1 MKEYDLVICQRL
13 TNYDLCK
20 FITDAAFLHGIPV
33 VLETDDDYLHL
44 SPGNPC
50 YYGTNL
56 NSELLDFARECQRNG
71 EMEKLQG
78 LMPQLEAD
86 RLAGL
91 ESYKRAIKLFDAVTV
106 TTPELRA
113 TLLPYNKN
121 VEVFGN
127 NIEHVHWHKDHSLE
141 QSTKDGKLVSK
152 NLMGMY
158 TVPSFFPERD
168 PQNFEPI
175 LQDGQMQIKRI
186 YRVGYAC
193 TSSHMQDWST
203 VHEPWNSLINKWG
216 DKAHFIYMGDP
227 WFYKT
232 QKAFTGGKHDK
243 HTPECAGYVNEGYA
257 TGCNLNPEGDG
268 RQNRRIHIPESTVP
282 MYLLNSRALD
292 CFIAPLEPTIF
303 NMSKSDLK
311 ALEGASWGACPVL
324 PDYVTYARFWEHGK
338 TAMLYK
344 NQREFVEILDYLLT
358 NPAVMEQIG
367 RNARQYV
374 YEERLEKHH
383 AERRFNFYKSI
394 IESKK
399 RLVPITPNKVSK

>member
-1 MKEYDLVICQRL
+1 MKGYDLVICQRL

-33 VLETDDDYLHL
+33 ILETDDDYLHL
-44 SPGNPC
+44 SRGNPC

-71 EMEKLQG
+71 EMEKLED
-78 LMPQLEAD
+78 LLPQLEAD

-121 VEVFGN
+121 VEVFVN
-127 NIEHVHWHKDHSLE
+127 NVEHVHFHRDHSLE
-141 QSTKDGKLVSK
+141 QSTKDGKMVSK

-168 PQNFEPI
+168 PQTFEPI
-175 LQDGQMQIKRI
+175 LKDGQMQIKRI

-216 DKAHFIYMGDP
+216 DRAHFIYMGDP
-227 WFYKT
+227 WFYRT
-232 QKAFTGGKHDK
+232 QKVFTGIPSEH
-243 HTPECAGYVNEGYA
+243 
-257 TGCNLNPEGDG
+257 NPEGDG

-324 PDYVTYARFWEHGK
+324 PDFVTYARSWEHGK
-338 TAMLYK
+338 TAFLYK
-344 NQREFVEILDYLLT
+344 NQKEFVEILDYLLT
-358 NPAVMEQIG
+358 NPAVMEAVG

-374 YEERLEKHH
+374 FENRLEKHH
-383 AERRFNFYKSI
+383 AESRFNFYKSI

-399 RLVPITPNKVSK
+399 KLVPLTPNKVTK